1 MCDLMEENKD
11 NWSEFD
17 DMVEMRHG
25 WIQQELQ
32 EIFQII
38 TDLEV
43 FEGDFHQ
50 SDGFELIDIGIK
62 EVAEFLKKLKSY
74 RNYLKKYS

>member
-1 MCDLMEENKD
+1 MEEGED

-17 DMVEMRHG
+17 EMVEMRHG

-38 TDLEV
+38 TELEI
-43 FEGDFHQ
+43 FQEDFDQ

-62 EVAEFLKKLKSY
+62 EVTEFIKKLKSY

>member
-1 MCDLMEENKD
+1 MCDLMEEGED

-17 DMVEMRHG
+17 EIVEMRHG

-38 TDLEV
+38 TELEI
-43 FEGDFHQ
+43 FEGDSHQ

-62 EVAEFLKKLKSY
+62 EVTEFLKELKSY
-74 RNYLKKYS
+74 RTYLKKYS

>member
-1 MCDLMEENKD
+1 MEEGED

-17 DMVEMRHG
+17 EMVEMRHG

-38 TDLEV
+38 TELEI
-43 FEGDFHQ
+43 FQGDPDQ

-62 EVAEFLKKLKSY
+62 EVTEFIKKLKSY

>member
-1 MCDLMEENKD
+1 MEEGED

-17 DMVEMRHG
+17 EMVEMRHG

-38 TDLEV
+38 TELEI
-43 FEGDFHQ
+43 FQGDFDQ

-62 EVAEFLKKLKSY
+62 EVTEFIKKLKSY

>member
-1 MCDLMEENKD
+1 MCDLMEENED

-32 EIFQII
+32 EIYQII

-43 FEGDFHQ
+43 FGDFHQ
-50 SDGFELIDIGIK
+50 SDGFELIDIGIN
-62 EVAEFLKKLKSY
+62 EVSEFLKKLKSY
-74 RNYLKKYS
+74 RNYLKNFS

>member
-1 MCDLMEENKD
+1 MEEGED

-17 DMVEMRHG
+17 EIVEMRHG

-38 TDLEV
+38 TELEI
-43 FEGDFHQ
+43 FEGDSHQ

-62 EVAEFLKKLKSY
+62 EVTEFLKELKSY
-74 RNYLKKYS
+74 RTYLKKYS

>member
-1 MCDLMEENKD
+1 MEEGED

-17 DMVEMRHG
+17 EIVEMRHG

-38 TDLEV
+38 TELEI
-43 FEGDFHQ
+43 FEGDSHQ

-62 EVAEFLKKLKSY
+62 EVTEFLKELKSY
-74 RNYLKKYS
+74 RTYLKKYN

>member
-1 MCDLMEENKD
+1 MCDLMKENED

-25 WIQQELQ
+25 WIEQELQ

-43 FEGDFHQ
+43 IEVDFYQ
-50 SDGFELIDIGIK
+50 SDGFELINIGIK
-62 EVAEFLKKLKSY
+62 EVTEFLKKLKSY
-74 RNYLKKYS
+74 RNYLKKYN

>member
-1 MCDLMEENKD
+1 MEEGED

-17 DMVEMRHG
+17 EIVEMRHG

-38 TDLEV
+38 TELEI
-43 FEGDFHQ
+43 FEGDSHQ

-62 EVAEFLKKLKSY
+62 EVTEFLKELKSY
-74 RNYLKKYS
+74 RIYLKKYS

>member
-1 MCDLMEENKD
+1 MEEGKD

-17 DMVEMRHG
+17 EMVEMRHG

-38 TDLEV
+38 TELEI
-43 FEGDFHQ
+43 FEGDFDQ

-62 EVAEFLKKLKSY
+62 EVTEFIKKLKSY

>member
-1 MCDLMEENKD
+1 MEEGED

-17 DMVEMRHG
+17 EMVEMRHG

-38 TDLEV
+38 TELEI
-43 FEGDFHQ
+43 FEGDFDQ

-62 EVAEFLKKLKSY
+62 EVTEFIKKLKSY

>member
-1 MCDLMEENKD
+1 MEEGED

-17 DMVEMRHG
+17 EIVEMRHG

-38 TDLEV
+38 TELEI
-43 FEGDFHQ
+43 FEGDSHQ

-62 EVAEFLKKLKSY
+62 EVTEFLKELKSY
-74 RNYLKKYS
+74 RTYLKKYG